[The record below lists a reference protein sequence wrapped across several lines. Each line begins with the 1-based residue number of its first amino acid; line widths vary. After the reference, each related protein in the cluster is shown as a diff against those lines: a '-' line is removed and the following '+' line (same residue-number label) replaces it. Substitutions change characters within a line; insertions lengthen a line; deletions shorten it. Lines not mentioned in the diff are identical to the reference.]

1 MTLSRVHLG
10 ILGVVS
16 IFTGIISPV
25 VSNNIASYP
34 FPLTELQFSSYLILI
49 SLALICILITVR
61 SWLLARALF
70 LFVLG
75 IIGYLFIVTWNGEVR
90 TTSGILATSLS
101 WGLNH
106 ITVYD
111 YPSLEQ
117 RCRVQ
122 MPDIQEFSPYASKY
136 ADPRLGFH
144 HSYLISPKTNVHFGW
159 F

>member
-101 WGLNH
+101 WGWIFL
-106 ITVYD
+106 
-111 YPSLEQ
+111 
-117 RCRVQ
+117 
-122 MPDIQEFSPYASKY
+122 
-136 ADPRLGFH
+136 
-144 HSYLISPKTNVHFGW
+144 LIGSGLLMGSIF
-159 F
+159 